1 MSAKSHLKKLSV
13 ILSALMVVSMCPL
26 SVSATDD
33 SDVTFTFSESGIA
46 VSDATAEGYKISST
60 DLTIS
65 SAGTYRITGKC
76 SDGSINVKKETTDV
90 VLILDNLDLSCS
102 YNAPLNCKKSTSVT
116 VKLEGT
122 NTLTDKENPDDENS
136 SDTEV
141 ADAFEGAVIKAKSGS
156 VLKITG
162 DGTLNADGSACKNGI
177 KGASTT
183 EVTVESGNINITSA
197 NNGLASDGSV
207 LVKGGTLNITS
218 GNDAIKSEP
227 EEDDEESAGTVTVTG
242 GNITLNADGDGIQ
255 STNDLTITGGTFSVI
270 SGGGYTAEIDDD
282 TSAKGIKS
290 DKDIIITDGN
300 FTINSADDSIHS
312 NGNIT
317 ITGGTYIIDSG
328 DDGIHAD
335 YTLKIGEESSTA
347 NPVITVNNAY
357 EGFEGAEIY
366 LYSGT
371 GTITTSDDGINS
383 ANSDFTEY
391 SFVLEI
397 DGGNWYINA
406 DGDGIDSNGSIVM
419 NGGDVVVFGSSMED
433 NSAVDYETTFEVNGG
448 KILAIGMSRMA
459 TVPTKGAYV
468 AFGTNGMGGMGG
480 MPIGNRPD
488 GEMPTGDR
496 PDDGGFIPMERPTGD
511 RPDDGSF
518 VPVERP
524 TGDRPDDRSFVPVE
538 KPTGD
543 RPDDGGFRPDDGS
556 MSTISIKA
564 GDTVTIK
571 DSKGN
576 IVATTTAVKTANSV
590 VYALTDE
597 SETYSLYVND
607 VNVSDN
613 SETTPDDKP
622 TEPTTTENAT
632 SSSSETSTSSVS
644 ETSTTATSSNT
655 NNTTSS
661 NTTSSNT
668 GVVNTGSKT
677 VVMNIASVMLLSGL
691 IALILKKR
699 QRNFHQ

>member
-1 MSAKSHLKKLSV
+1 MSAKSHSKKLSV
-13 ILSALMVVSMCPL
+13 ILSALMVVNMCPL
-26 SVSATDD
+26 VVSAADD

-46 VSDATAEGYKISST
+46 VSDDTAEGYKISST
-60 DLTIS
+60 DLTIN

-76 SDGSINVKKETTDV
+76 SEGSINVKKETTDV

-102 YNAPLNCKKSTSVT
+102 YNAPLNCKKSTAVT

-122 NTLTDKENPDDENS
+122 STLTDKENPDDENS
-136 SDTEV
+136 EDTEI

-156 VLKITG
+156 VLTITG

-183 EVTVESGNINITSA
+183 EVTLESGNINITSA
-197 NNGLASDGSV
+197 NNGLASDGAV
-207 LVKGGTLNITS
+207 FVKGGTLNITS

-227 EEDDEESAGTVTVTG
+227 DEDDEESAGIVTITG
-242 GNITLNADGDGIQ
+242 GDVTLNADGDGIQ
-255 STNDLTITGGTFSVI
+255 ATNDLTVTGGTLNI
-270 SGGGYTAEIDDD
+270 TSGGGYTAKIDDD
-282 TSAKGIKS
+282 TSAKGMKS
-290 DKDIIITDGN
+290 DKDVIITGGD

-317 ITGGTYIIDSG
+317 ITGGTYVINSG

-335 YTLKIGEESSTA
+335 YTLKIGEESGTA
-347 NPVITVNNAY
+347 NPMITVNNAY

-371 GTITTSDDGINS
+371 GSITTSDDGINS
-383 ANSDFTEY
+383 ANSDLTGY

-397 DGGNWYINA
+397 DGGNWYVNA
-406 DGDGIDSNGSIVM
+406 DGDGIDSNGGIVM
-419 NGGDVVVFGSSMED
+419 NGGNVTVFGSSMED
-433 NSAVDYETTFEVNGG
+433 NSAVDYETTFVVNDG
-448 KILAIGMSRMA
+448 KVLAIGMSRMA
-459 TVPTKGAYV
+459 TVPTKGSYV

-480 MPIGNRPD
+480 MPMDNRPD
-488 GEMPTGDR
+488 GEVPRGDMV
-496 PDDGGFIPMERPTGD
+496 DGERPTGD
-511 RPDDGSF
+511 RPDDNGF
-518 VPVERP
+518 TPMERP
-524 TGDRPDDRSFVPVE
+524 TGDRTDDN
-538 KPTGD
+538 
-543 RPDDGGFRPDDGS
+543 GGFRPDGNNTS
-556 MSTISIKA
+556 SISIKA

-576 IVATTTAVKTANSV
+576 VIATTIAVKTADSV

-613 SETTPDDKP
+613 SEITPDNKP

-632 SSSSETSTSSVS
+632 SSSSEASTSSVS
-644 ETSTTATSSNT
+644 ETSTTSTSNNT
-655 NNTTSS
+655 GDTTSS

-668 GVVNTGSKT
+668 GVVNTGSKS
-677 VVMNIASVMLLSGL
+677 VVMNIAFVMLLSG
-691 IALILKKR
+691 IIVCVMKKKR
-699 QRNFHQ
+699 NNI